1 MKIRDA
7 FDFSHLGEEEQ
18 AAALVAERMRKRKRE
33 DISPNRRPNSL
44 HDLEVNPLERSLLH
58 YLNKNLEP
66 LQKSGVLERSQ
77 DRVRLGEISPAGRT
91 PLSYT

>member
-7 FDFSHLGEEEQ
+7 FDFSHLGEEDP
-18 AAALVAERMRKRKRE
+18 AAVAERMRKRKRE

-44 HDLEVNPLERSLLH
+44 HDLEINPMEKSLLH
-58 YLNKNLEP
+58 YLNKHLDP
-66 LQKSGVLERSQ
+66 LQKSGGMERSQ